1 MKMKY
6 VKIFFLS
13 LLFTLISTALL
24 SIPLDNMD
32 QNGNVTLPNIELLDQ
47 YKTQQSL
54 DHYKGKVI
62 VLTFWVTWC
71 KDCMQ
76 EMPEMEKL
84 YKEYGENKKE
94 VIFLGVVNPK
104 SDVYSKSRD
113 RVYKKEILEYIK
125 QNNYSI
131 PSLFDETGEVY
142 NTYEIEEYPSTFII
156 NKENYLKFY
165 IKGRVDKE
173 ELKQFIDNTL
183 AE

>member
-1 MKMKY
+1 MK
-6 VKIFFLS
+6 ILFLS
-13 LLFTLISTALL
+13 LLFTFISTTSI
-24 SIPLDNMD
+24 SIPLDSMD
-32 QNGNVTLPNIELLDQ
+32 QDGNVTLPNIELLDQ
-47 YKTQQSL
+47 YKKQQSL

-76 EMPEMEKL
+76 EMPEMEDL
-84 YKEYGENKKE
+84 YKEYGENKTD

-104 SDVYSKSRD
+104 SNSPFKSRD
-113 RVYKKEILEYIK
+113 RVYKKEILGYIK

-156 NKENYLKFY
+156 NKKNHLKFY
-165 IKGRVDKE
+165 LKGRVGKE
-173 ELKQFIDNTL
+173 ELKQLIDRTL
-183 AE
+183 VE